1 MRRPV
6 KIVVWTL
13 VFAAS
18 AGVGAYVASRTDP
31 FPPGVTDPGAR
42 PTPTSAA
49 PTSDAPPSPAARR
62 WRFSARVTSV
72 HELHVGGACRSDWDV
87 QAVLHERPNGHLA
100 GSALATLRPG
110 AGCDFPTADVQSETI
125 FVRIVGRIAD
135 REDPV
140 QMVLHVRATGEWEPL
155 GSKDLGAFLA
165 LLPDVEIRT
174 SPGSSGSSTGQ
185 ATDGNDGTY
194 QVTWRPTV
202 RCVAAC

>member
-1 MRRPV
+1 MA
-6 KIVVWTL
+6 WTL

-18 AGVGAYVASRTDP
+18 AGAGAYVASRTDP

-42 PTPTSAA
+42 PIPTTAA
-49 PTSDAPPSPAARR
+49 PSSETPPGEAPPSPEARR
-62 WRFSARVTSV
+62 WRFSARVTSA

-87 QAVLHERPNGHLA
+87 QAVLRERQNGRLA

-125 FVRIVGRIAD
+125 FLRIMGRITD

-140 QMVLHVRATGEWEPL
+140 QMVLHVRATGEWEPV
-155 GSKDLGAFLA
+155 GSKDLGAFIA

-174 SPGSSGSSTGQ
+174 STGAGGSSTGQ
-185 ATDGNDGTY
+185 GTDGNDGTY
-194 QVTWRPTV
+194 QATWRPMV